1 MDHLPK
7 VGDPLSQPRFREPG
21 YVGAPG
27 TWNPSRTQGSQG
39 PTRTLDPLLPRTWT
53 HSTVTPPA
61 WPWEGFQVPGAPT
74 YPGSRKRG

>member
-27 TWNPSRTQGSQG
+27 TWNPSQGQAG
-39 PTRTLDPLLPRTWT
+39 GV
-53 HSTVTPPA
+53 TVL
-61 WPWEGFQVPGAPT
+61 
-74 YPGSRKRG
+74 